1 MDQIMGDNVGGQH
14 SLLHPNAVQPPQGS
28 HSLKHAQ
35 PKNGGSKEVMSPVA
49 RIFPCHTR
57 TERRVVREVRLMVGV
72 VGADTPLRVYACDV
86 CFVGAPGRRR
96 GPSSPAPSCAAAG
109 STRPAAPAWAWAS
122 CTARACRTGPR
133 PWPRRPPRR
142 WRRPRSN
149 TAPGHTHDGQQGS
162 CEGTQV
168 PMQYAGK
175 QYLVAHGPSPQARV
189 PEAVA
194 VAQLRDVV
202 RDHQLLPH
210 HTTPQE
216 KGHGVNMSS
225 HN

>member
-1 MDQIMGDNVGGQH
+1 
-14 SLLHPNAVQPPQGS
+14 
-28 HSLKHAQ
+28 
-35 PKNGGSKEVMSPVA
+35 VA